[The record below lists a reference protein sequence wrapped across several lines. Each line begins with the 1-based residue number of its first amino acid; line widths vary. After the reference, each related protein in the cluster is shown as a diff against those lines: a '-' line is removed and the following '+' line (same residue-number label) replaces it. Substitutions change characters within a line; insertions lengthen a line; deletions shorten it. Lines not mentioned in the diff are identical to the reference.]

1 MKPTVIIYSNT
12 KTESQEIKQE
22 LIEKIGQT
30 DIEIVDERVQADYI
44 ISIGGDGTLLSAFH
58 HFKHFLSHSKF
69 LGIHTGHLGFYTDWL
84 NNEVDQVIEGILGSE
99 DKHVSYPLLDVEICL
114 EDGRCK
120 KMLALNEFSIRSTMG
135 TMVSDIYIK
144 DYFFE
149 TFRGDGISIST
160 PTGST
165 GLNKSLGGAVVH
177 PRLDAIQLTEMASI
191 NNRVYRTLSSPM
203 IIPSDEWFTLK
214 PEVTQSVIL
223 SVDNQSWQNY
233 EVSHVNCRV
242 SEERIK
248 FASFR
253 HTHFWDRVENAFIG
267 RKQQQFFKGD
277 L

>member
-1 MKPTVIIYSNT
+1 MKPTIIIYSNT
-12 KTESQEIKQE
+12 KLESQKIKTE
-22 LIEKIGQT
+22 LIEKVK
-30 DIEIVDERVQADYI
+30 DRSIEIVDEHVKADYI

-58 HFKHFLSHSKF
+58 HFKHYLNHSKF

-84 NNEVDQVIEGILGSE
+84 NNEVDQVLDGIESSY
-99 DKHVSYPLLDVEICL
+99 DKYVSYPLLDVEICL
-114 EDGRCK
+114 KDGRCRR
-120 KMLALNEFSIRSTMG
+120 MLALNEFSIRSTMG
-135 TMVSDIYIK
+135 TMVSDVYVR

-214 PEVTQSVIL
+214 PDMTQSVIL

-242 SEERIK
+242 AKERIK

-267 RKQQQFFKGD
+267 RKNKDDFKGD